1 MASFC
6 AYGHGA
12 NRFCI
17 YGLGVTGRS
26 VINYLNKETERFS
39 DYYVWDD
46 DVAKRNIFGVHIG
59 EKKVKT
65 KFSEIMDFTDF
76 IVLSPGIS
84 LKKAKLKKK
93 LIKNKDKII
102 TDLDL
107 FYLLNPEIKTIVV
120 TGTNGKSTTCK
131 ILEHVL
137 KKNNINVRLGG
148 NIGKPVLD
156 LDLKNQPLVII
167 EASSFQLAYSKYIK
181 PYYALILNITND
193 HLDWHGST
201 KKYINSKFK
210 IFSNQEKKNFA
221 FLNNK
226 MLLRKFN
233 IEKYRSKLQF
243 VNSKKY
249 KKIKKRIKNDYLNS
263 EANEENM
270 SFVYTLSKILKISE
284 KSLINSLK
292 SFKGLPH
299 RYEIFYREKN
309 KIFINDSKATSF
321 EASKFALKNN
331 KNIFWIVGGLP
342 KKGDQFQ
349 LGNLKKNIIKTYI
362 VGKHME
368 NFKKHL
374 KGKVDVQLCKTLKNA
389 IISIFKDTINI
400 KDKKITVLLSPASA
414 SYDQFKNFEEKGN
427 YFKNLIIKKFK
438 KRLNV

>member
-12 NRFCI
+12 YRFCI

-93 LIKNKDKII
+93 LIKNKD

-193 HLDWHGST
+193 HLDWHGSY
-201 KKYINSKFK
+201 KNYINST
-210 IFSNQEKKNFA
+210 IHT
-221 FLNNK
+221 
-226 MLLRKFN
+226 
-233 IEKYRSKLQF
+233 
-243 VNSKKY
+243 
-249 KKIKKRIKNDYLNS
+249 YL
-263 EANEENM
+263 
-270 SFVYTLSKILKISE
+270 LSK
-284 KSLINSLK
+284 
-292 SFKGLPH
+292 
-299 RYEIFYREKN
+299 
-309 KIFINDSKATSF
+309 
-321 EASKFALKNN
+321 
-331 KNIFWIVGGLP
+331 
-342 KKGDQFQ
+342 
-349 LGNLKKNIIKTYI
+349 
-362 VGKHME
+362 
-368 NFKKHL
+368 
-374 KGKVDVQLCKTLKNA
+374 
-389 IISIFKDTINI
+389 
-400 KDKKITVLLSPASA
+400 
-414 SYDQFKNFEEKGN
+414 
-427 YFKNLIIKKFK
+427 
-438 KRLNV
+438 